1 MLLRFAVIVTILEV
15 ALTAGASILVTYT
28 DPPPGFA
35 TENDLRSLGMLC
47 RTHENRRWESGNAP
61 CYDTRAALTSP
72 DASLYASLRTDATP
86 TDFEF
91 RRSKDEAARE
101 RPERGELTII
111 NEPIP
116 GEQGYAVRHTG
127 PTTVRF
133 ELARLRRNEM
143 LIVRV
148 VRERP
153 YDASPAAEL
162 ARCERR
168 ARLVQEHLMTKLG
181 WRD

>member
-1 MLLRFAVIVTILEV
+1 MLLRFAVVVTVLEV
-15 ALTAGASILVTYT
+15 TLTALASVLVTYT

-35 TENDLRSLGMLC
+35 TENDLSSLGLTYK
-47 RTHENRRWESGNAP
+47 THENRRWESGNAP
-61 CYDTRAALTSP
+61 CYDTRATLSAPES
-72 DASLYASLRTDATP
+72 SLFVSLRTDATP

-91 RRSKDEAARE
+91 RRSKDEVSRE
-101 RPERGELTII
+101 HPERGELVLI

-116 GEQGYAVRHTG
+116 GEQGYAVRHSG
-127 PTTVRF
+127 PKSARF
-133 ELARLRRNEM
+133 ELVRFRRGEM

-148 VRERP
+148 VRDKP
-153 YDASPAAEL
+153 FDSLPAAEL

-168 ARLVQEHLMTKLG
+168 ARLVQEHLMVKLR

>member
-1 MLLRFAVIVTILEV
+1 MLLRFAVVVTLLEA
-15 ALTAGASILVTYT
+15 ALTAMAAILVTYT

-35 TENDLRSLGMLC
+35 TENDLRSLGLSFSDLQ
-47 RTHENRRWESGNAP
+47 NRRWESGNSP
-61 CYDTRAALTSP
+61 CYDTRATLRSP
-72 DASLYASLRTDATP
+72 DSAFFVSLRTDATP

-101 RPERGELTII
+101 HPEQGELVIV

-116 GEQGYAVRHTG
+116 GEQGYAVRHSG
-127 PTTVRF
+127 PRSVRF
-133 ELARLRRNEM
+133 ELVRIRKGEL

-148 VRERP
+148 VREKP
-153 YDASPAAEL
+153 FDSVPAAEL
-162 ARCERR
+162 SRCERR
-168 ARLVQEHLMTKLG
+168 ARIVQEHLMVKLR